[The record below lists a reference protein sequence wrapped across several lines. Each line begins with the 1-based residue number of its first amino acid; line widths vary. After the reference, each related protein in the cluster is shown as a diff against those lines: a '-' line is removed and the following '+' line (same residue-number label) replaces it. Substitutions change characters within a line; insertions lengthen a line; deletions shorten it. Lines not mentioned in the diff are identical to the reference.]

1 MGADT
6 FELNEACIDDMQIA
20 MKSGRY
26 SVRSITQ
33 QYLARIEALDRHGP
47 AINSV
52 IELNADALT
61 IADELDREYRENG
74 PRGPLHGIPVLL
86 KDSMDTADR
95 MGTTA
100 GSLAMAGSPAPRD
113 AFLVQRLRA
122 AGAII
127 LGKTNLSEW
136 ASFRSEH
143 SVSGWSARGG
153 QTRNP
158 YVLDR
163 NPCGSSSG
171 SAVAVAANLCAI
183 AVGTETDGSIVCPS
197 SINGIVGIKPTL
209 GLISRNGVIPIA
221 HSQDTPGPMARTVG
235 DAAILLNVLAGPD
248 PNDPAT
254 ECSSHNAQSD
264 YTNFLDPNGLRNARL
279 GVARRFFGFNADV
292 DRLIDEC
299 ITQMKERGAEIIDP
313 IDYPANDGLDESEL
327 EVLLYEF
334 KADLNAYLK
343 TRSSLRVKSLSDII
357 AFNEE
362 RRSDEMPYFEQDIMI
377 KAEAKGPL
385 TESAYKDALER
396 NQRLTRDE
404 GIDAVINKYQL
415 DAIVA
420 PTNGPAWLTDWVT
433 GDHISGGCSQ
443 PAAIAGYPHIT
454 VPAGY
459 VHGLP
464 VGISFFGPAWSEPTL
479 LRIAYAF
486 EQATKRRQT
495 PRFLPTVQF

>member
-1 MGADT
+1 MTGDT
-6 FELNEACIDDMQIA
+6 FELSETSIDNFQYA

-26 SVRSITQ
+26 SARSITEL
-33 QYLARIEALDRHGP
+33 YLARINSLDKHGP
-47 AINSV
+47 SINSV

-61 IADELDREYRENG
+61 IAEELDREYKRNG
-74 PRGPLHGIPVLL
+74 PRGPLHGITVLL

-136 ASFRSEH
+136 ANFRAAH
-143 SVSGWSARGG
+143 SVSGWSGRGG

-171 SAVAVAANLCAI
+171 SAVAVAANLCTV

-254 ECSSHNAQSD
+254 EVSSLKLS
-264 YTNFLDPNGLRNARL
+264 L
-279 GVARRFFGFNADV
+279 
-292 DRLIDEC
+292 
-299 ITQMKERGAEIIDP
+299 ITQDSWTRTAFAALGWELRGDSSVST
-313 IDYPANDGLDESEL
+313 LMWT
-327 EVLLYEF
+327 
-334 KADLNAYLK
+334 DLSTNA
-343 TRSSLRVKSLSDII
+343 S
-357 AFNEE
+357 
-362 RRSDEMPYFEQDIMI
+362 I
-377 KAEAKGPL
+377 K
-385 TESAYKDALER
+385 
-396 NQRLTRDE
+396 
-404 GIDAVINKYQL
+404 
-415 DAIVA
+415 
-420 PTNGPAWLTDWVT
+420 
-433 GDHISGGCSQ
+433 
-443 PAAIAGYPHIT
+443 
-454 VPAGY
+454 
-459 VHGLP
+459 
-464 VGISFFGPAWSEPTL
+464 
-479 LRIAYAF
+479 
-486 EQATKRRQT
+486 
-495 PRFLPTVQF
+495 